1 MVKKII
7 NFLDENIERYI
18 ILVSYSA
25 MAWIIF
31 SEVINR
37 FVFSQQSAWST
48 TIPIYLFLWVTWM
61 GSSYN
66 TKHRSHLRF
75 NELRER
81 LSYGKQYACLVLDAV
96 LWYVFGVIVI
106 YYSIE
111 QIMISYDNFA
121 IVAGTDNVMQWWFYM
136 ATPVAWTL
144 LLLRVTQ
151 NLIVDTKMFK
161 AKEPLI
167 ITTTLLQD

>member
-1 MVKKII
+1 MIKKFFI
-7 NFLDENIERYI
+7 FLDENIEKYI
-18 ILVSYSA
+18 ILASYSA

-37 FVFSQQSAWST
+37 FVFSKQSPWST
-48 TIPIYLFLWVTWM
+48 SIPIYLFLWLTWM
-61 GSSYN
+61 GCSYN

-81 LSYGKQYACLVLDAV
+81 LSYGKQYACLVTDAICWYIFGGIVVYFWVDPIV
-96 LWYVFGVIVI
+96 LLYDN
-106 YYSIE
+106 YSIV
-111 QIMISYDNFA
+111 D
-121 IVAGTDNVMQWWFYM
+121 GTDNVMQWWFYIM
-136 ATPVAWTL
+136 TPFAWCL

-151 NLIVDTKMFK
+151 NLIVDTKMFI

-167 ITTTLLQD
+167 ITTTLLKD